1 MSVCMLL
8 LLGFVLQIHVVDQPL
23 VGLARLVECREG
35 LDGPLQAG
43 YRYLGFLADDDR
55 QPQLSR

>member
-1 MSVCMLL
+1 MLL